1 MKHVAP
7 HRWADA
13 WAGKLADAEVAAI
26 ERHAESCPRCA
37 KARDRITRTSSQ
49 TFPALRAQSAPDLAW
64 DSVRAKVHWSLAS
77 ERRARTQASPSLLG
91 RIGFGLV
98 ASGGLAAL
106 LATAT
111 LHHAPPAAVTPVAAQ
126 RTQPASDAPAA
137 VQGLVS
143 RLAGDVLVD
152 GLRSGAFDRRIH
164 AGAVIA
170 TGDGRVDVQFGERS
184 AFALGAHSKLE
195 LRRFDAAQIELVVDG
210 TVDVEVAKRA
220 PGQRFLVIAGGDT
233 IEVRG
238 TQFRVAHDGRGVHV
252 ACHHGL
258 VTVGDGSGEP
268 QQVGAARELDLA
280 TGRAVI
286 DAHVQQMSADEL
298 AQLVAATPVTTPLW
312 TDADA
317 TAKSSAA
324 LEIATPDKRDVR
336 VDGVE
341 LGQAP
346 LRVRVMPGRHT
357 VEAADPAGRY
367 HRAGW
372 VDTSADQPAHVDVRP
387 EPAAAATPSA
397 AERQRQLHAG
407 IAAHRAQLARCTRA
421 MAKAGVTDVSVDI
434 GIGVTASGDVDH
446 LNVDTDLPATTR
458 TCIEDALHDIRFGP
472 GAAAEWREKLPL

>member
-1 MKHVAP
+1 MRHVTP

-13 WAGKLADAEVAAI
+13 WAGKLADDEVAAM
-26 ERHAESCPRCA
+26 ERHAEQCSRCA
-37 KARDRITRTSSQ
+37 KARDRITHASSQ

-64 DSVRAKVHWSLAS
+64 DSVRARVHWSLSA
-77 ERRARTQASPSLLG
+77 ERRARTQAAPRLLG
-91 RIGFGLV
+91 RLGFGLL
-98 ASGGLAAL
+98 ASAGMAAL
-106 LATAT
+106 LATGSLHHEPPAQLAPPVAT
-111 LHHAPPAAVTPVAAQ
+111 LPLPAPAAP
-126 RTQPASDAPAA
+126 RA

-210 TVDVEVAKRA
+210 TVDVEVSPRA

-238 TQFRVAHDGRGVHV
+238 TQFRVVRDARGVRV
-252 ACHHGL
+252 ACHHG
-258 VTVGDGSGEP
+258 VVAVRDASGE
-268 QQVGAARELDLA
+268 QQVGAARELELA
-280 TGRAVI
+280 GGRAVA
-286 DAHVQQMSADEL
+286 DSHVTQMSADEL
-298 AQLVAATPVTTPLW
+298 AQLVAATPVTTPVW

-317 TAKSSAA
+317 AAKTSAA

-346 LRVRVMPGRHT
+346 LRVRVLPGRHT
-357 VEAADPAGRY
+357 VETADRAGRY
-367 HRAGW
+367 HRSGW
-372 VDTSADQPAHVDVRP
+372 VDTSADQPAHVDVRT
-387 EPAAAATPSA
+387 EPAASATPSA

-407 IAAHRAQLARCTRA
+407 IADHRAQLARCTRA
-421 MAKAGVTDVSVDI
+421 MAKAGVTDISIDI

-446 LNVDTDLPATTR
+446 LNVDTDLPASTR